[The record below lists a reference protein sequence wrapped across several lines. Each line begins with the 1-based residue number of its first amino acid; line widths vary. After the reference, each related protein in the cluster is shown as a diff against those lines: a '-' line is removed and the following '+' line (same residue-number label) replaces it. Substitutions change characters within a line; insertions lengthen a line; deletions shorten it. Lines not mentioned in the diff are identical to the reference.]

1 MRSRILLSIILFICS
16 FSLTTTV
23 FAFPSFTWI
32 VADSAQPSPKN
43 VGFVV
48 SISTEFDV
56 GSLANPS
63 IPDLPRHVLVFVP
76 IPKVPG
82 PDSWRIGLTLHPD
95 EIPLRGALFFTS
107 ADCSGA
113 PWIGEFQGDGEF
125 DPAFDPHVV
134 IGDILD
140 PAVRTLYVADP
151 GTPLSAPM
159 DFNSIIFFGSL
170 GACGPAVRNMQ
181 AKPAIL
187 VDADLHQTYPPSYSL
202 FLEFAP

>member
-1 MRSRILLSIILFICS
+1 MKTRTFICGILFLCS

-32 VADSAQPSPKN
+32 VVDSSQPSPKN

-48 SISTEFDV
+48 SVSTEFDV
-56 GSLANPS
+56 GSLVFPEF
-63 IPDLPRHVLVFVP
+63 PDEPRNVLTFVP
-76 IPKVPG
+76 ILKVPG
-82 PDSWRIGLTLHPD
+82 PDSWKVALLIHPN

-107 ADCSGA
+107 ADCSGT
-113 PWIGEFQGDGEF
+113 PWIGEFQVNGEF

-134 IGDILD
+134 IGDDLD

-159 DFNSIIFFGSL
+159 DFNSVISFVSL
-170 GACGPAVRNMQ
+170 GACAPVVRNMQ
-181 AKPAIL
+181 AKLAIL
-187 VDADLHQTYPPSYSL
+187 VDADLHQTFPPPYTLHFEHS
-202 FLEFAP
+202 P